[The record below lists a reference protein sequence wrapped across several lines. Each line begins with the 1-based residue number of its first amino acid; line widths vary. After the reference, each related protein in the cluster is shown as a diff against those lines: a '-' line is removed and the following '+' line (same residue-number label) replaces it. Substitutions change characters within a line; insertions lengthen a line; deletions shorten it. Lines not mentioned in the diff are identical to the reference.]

1 MRQSCRQPKEHFHH
15 PSKPI
20 NHRPTCPPP
29 PSAQAITTIR
39 AGFIREKGRN
49 RWETGKKEKQ
59 QGKPGKKRHKYQF
72 FPPKV
77 ASFAKRNVALHKH
90 AFKAVTIHVP
100 HIAHIRVCHTRDV
113 QQPVPVYFP
122 ARQAPVHHVHAH
134 TDARPHLPQEIPPV
148 GFHKNTKKS
157 GSPVCLLQE
166 HLVGM

>member
-1 MRQSCRQPKEHFHH
+1 M
-15 PSKPI
+15 
-20 NHRPTCPPP
+20 
-29 PSAQAITTIR
+29 
-39 AGFIREKGRN
+39 GN
-49 RWETGKKEKQ
+49 RKKRKKQ

-100 HIAHIRVCHTRDV
+100 HIAHIRVCHTGDV

-157 GSPVCLLQE
+157 GSPVCLLQDT
-166 HLVGM
+166 LSGCSVSPNSSSRKLLSFGISRARCCLSLPIIKKSSTYLP